1 MKSFYFQPNG
11 SPNFE
16 NWIVVLL
23 LSGLVYYYLSNR
35 ATSTE
40 ITYMDFV
47 NQYLSKNVVKM
58 ITITEDKSND
68 MFKYKAIVET

>member
-1 MKSFYFQPNG
+1 MKSFYFEPNG
-11 SPNFE
+11 SPKFE